1 MTRLRKSADR
11 RGDRRCW
18 PRVHVGGSALIHAP
32 EAIVRCEITNLSAR
46 GALLR
51 PSLAPGTTLA
61 PGTVVSV
68 DLHLIGSRSWIG
80 QRGRVRRCAGRGAP
94 LAIVFDQVSPEFEDL
109 VEDEVLDELEAARSP
124 RVLVVDRDDQ
134 RRGRAAAALRSAGC
148 SPLEAST
155 PLEAIEL
162 VEDCHDHLAAAA
174 IAIDLTQTG
183 GRELAQFL
191 ADTHPGIRVAILV
204 PARGRQ
210 PRPARGRR
218 RDPIVVMDE
227 QPEPDWSATVRQLL
241 GRA

>member
-11 RGDRRCW
+11 RGDRRHY
-18 PRVHVGGSALIHAP
+18 PRAQVGGSALIHAP
-32 EAIVRCEITNLSAR
+32 DAVVRCEITNLSVH

-51 PSLAPGTTLA
+51 PLLAPGTTLA
-61 PGTVVSV
+61 PGTPVSV
-68 DLHLIGSRSWIG
+68 DLHPVGSRSWIG
-80 QRGRVRRCAGRGAP
+80 QRGQVRRCAGRGAP
-94 LAIVFDQVSPEFEDL
+94 LAIAFDHVSPEFEDM
-109 VEDEVLDELEAARSP
+109 VEDEVLDELEATRSP

-155 PLEAIEL
+155 PLAAIEL
-162 VEDCHDHLAAAA
+162 VEASHDHLAAAA
-174 IAIDLTQTG
+174 IAVDLTQTG

-191 ADTHPGIRVAILV
+191 VDTHPGIRIAVLV
-204 PARGRQ
+204 PARGHRRQ
-210 PRPARGRR
+210 ARRR

-227 QPEPDWSATVRQLL
+227 MPEPDWPATVRQLL